1 MEEKNSHFDVSFE
14 AVVAALLDPDTTF
27 NPRYLYSLSD
37 LVGNEL
43 SLFKKTWPNI
53 PDWRREALLEDM
65 EQLYEADYLLSFEA
79 VCRHALQDP
88 LPSVRFL
95 AIRSLQEYDV
105 ADLIPYFMQILQGD
119 PDSELRALAA
129 ALLGKYVYQGEI
141 EELSHQTLKEIEGC
155 LLEVARGNA
164 SPLIRRRVLESLGF
178 SSRREVPRL
187 IEAAFREPEEDWMI
201 SALLAMG
208 RSYDSRWA
216 TDVLK
221 MLDHLSLK
229 IRLEAVRA
237 AGELE
242 IPDAKPQLLEL
253 LEDDDQNVRL
263 AAVWSLSQIGGT
275 GLQQVFESL
284 LQENEDE
291 DEIQAIEDALE
302 NLVFNES
309 MGLYKDLDL
318 EDDYDDL
325 DLYGDED

>member
-1 MEEKNSHFDVSFE
+1 
-14 AVVAALLDPDTTF
+14 
-27 NPRYLYSLSD
+27 
-37 LVGNEL
+37 
-43 SLFKKTWPNI
+43 
-53 PDWRREALLEDM
+53 
-65 EQLYEADYLLSFEA
+65 
-79 VCRHALQDP
+79 
-88 LPSVRFL
+88 
-95 AIRSLQEYDV
+95 
-105 ADLIPYFMQILQGD
+105 
-119 PDSELRALAA
+119 
-129 ALLGKYVYQGEI
+129 
-141 EELSHQTLKEIEGC
+141 
-155 LLEVARGNA
+155 
-164 SPLIRRRVLESLGF
+164 
-178 SSRREVPRL
+178 
-187 IEAAFREPEEDWMI
+187 MI

>member
-155 LLEVARGNA
+155 LLEVAR
-164 SPLIRRRVLESLGF
+164 
-178 SSRREVPRL
+178 
-187 IEAAFREPEEDWMI
+187 
-201 SALLAMG
+201 
-208 RSYDSRWA
+208 
-216 TDVLK
+216 
-221 MLDHLSLK
+221 
-229 IRLEAVRA
+229 
-237 AGELE
+237 
-242 IPDAKPQLLEL
+242 
-253 LEDDDQNVRL
+253 
-263 AAVWSLSQIGGT
+263 
-275 GLQQVFESL
+275 VFEPS
-284 LQENEDE
+284 
-291 DEIQAIEDALE
+291 
-302 NLVFNES
+302 
-309 MGLYKDLDL
+309 
-318 EDDYDDL
+318 
-325 DLYGDED
+325 